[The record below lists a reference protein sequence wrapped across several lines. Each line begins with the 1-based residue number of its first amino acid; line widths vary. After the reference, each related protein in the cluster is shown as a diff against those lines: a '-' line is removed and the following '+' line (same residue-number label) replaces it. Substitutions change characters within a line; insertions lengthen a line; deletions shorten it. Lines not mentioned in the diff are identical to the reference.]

1 MERELLR
8 DYLEKSGMDA
18 LQADA
23 LSRIFA
29 DMEARLAT
37 KADLAQLRLEMAEMK
52 ADLTWRMIAIVGFFA
67 TAATLLN
74 LFVS

>member
-1 MERELLR
+1 
-8 DYLEKSGMDA
+8 MDA

-23 LSRIFA
+23 LSRILA
-29 DMEARLAT
+29 DIEARLAT
-37 KADLAQLRLEMAEMK
+37 KEDLAYVKGELQVQMAEMK